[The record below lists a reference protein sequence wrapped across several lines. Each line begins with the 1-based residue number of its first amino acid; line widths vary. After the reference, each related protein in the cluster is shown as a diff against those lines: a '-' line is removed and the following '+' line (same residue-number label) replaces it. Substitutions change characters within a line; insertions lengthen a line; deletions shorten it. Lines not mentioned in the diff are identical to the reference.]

1 MLTKISVSLS
11 VASLQRS

>member
-11 VASLQRS
+11 VASLQRW